1 MSSEI
6 WQFAAFLT
14 AVAVAFVLWLNIIYL
29 PGRTLEHRYDGVRGS
44 RRARSE
50 GSANQGECEVS
61 QSSSDPTR

>member
-14 AVAVAFVLWLNIIYL
+14 AVAVASVLWLNIIYL
-29 PGRTLEHRYDGVRGS
+29 PGRTLEYRYDGVRGS
-44 RRARSE
+44 RRERPE
-50 GSANQGECEVS
+50 GSANQGEREVS